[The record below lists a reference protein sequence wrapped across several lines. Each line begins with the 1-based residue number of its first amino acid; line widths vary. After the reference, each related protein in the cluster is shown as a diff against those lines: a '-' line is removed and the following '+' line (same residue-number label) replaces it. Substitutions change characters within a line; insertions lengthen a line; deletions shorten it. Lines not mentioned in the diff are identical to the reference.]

1 MEENIVEKWTREYHE
16 QGLEGHAAARQLCRD
31 LGCHGH
37 MPHLKKMLEKL
48 LADANTASHD
58 HAVTRST
65 LREVVSSIPK
75 N

>member
-16 QGLEGHAAARQLCRD
+16 QGLDGHAAARQLCRD

-37 MPHLKKMLEKL
+37 MPHLKRMLETL
-48 LADANTASHD
+48 LADANKVSHQHWKD
-58 HAVTRST
+58 KEV
-65 LREVVSSIPK
+65 LREVLSTVPK